1 MTKAVGFLSME
12 DGLVVLTAGTA
23 ACGATVLYCGVGAS
37 DVFLIL
43 VGIFAFAVAGLAGSA
58 RWTSQRKLFRVSQ
71 MLHWACLLVFFII
84 GCLLCQALAGNLRW
98 GYAYTGAVRPLMFA
112 LQDMMSAQS
121 SKPEEHAATDVTW
134 AMGGTVGDEQMKCVF
149 PFVYEGNT
157 YHGCVS
163 DVAPPKEVKMPR
175 EHPWCLTEEAK
186 NIWGYCLA
194 GPAWDQETAVDTVVH
209 SRGGIPHRIVVLLF
223 VVMCQLVLSSFSICV
238 LDSLDSEEGQE
249 RRFKDGWR
257 GYGSMDPQG
266 PPTYTPGYASTYA
279 PATPGL
285 PRSARVAS
293 SYASAVSPG
302 GSAGGNAYAAESM
315 FVPASR

>member
-1 MTKAVGFLSME
+1 
-12 DGLVVLTAGTA
+12 
-23 ACGATVLYCGVGAS
+23 
-37 DVFLIL
+37 
-43 VGIFAFAVAGLAGSA
+43 
-58 RWTSQRKLFRVSQ
+58 
-71 MLHWACLLVFFII
+71 
-84 GCLLCQALAGNLRW
+84 
-98 GYAYTGAVRPLMFA
+98 
-112 LQDMMSAQS
+112 
-121 SKPEEHAATDVTW
+121 
-134 AMGGTVGDEQMKCVF
+134 MKCVF

-238 LDSLDSEEGQE
+238 LDSLDSEEGQGAGKYGAG
-249 RRFKDGWR
+249 FG
-257 GYGSMDPQG
+257 GYGSMDPQV

-279 PATPGL
+279 PPTNV
-285 PRSARVAS
+285 PRAARFTS
-293 SYASAVSPG
+293 GSYASVISP
-302 GSAGGNAYAAESM
+302 GSAGGGNAFAAESM
-315 FVPASR
+315 FVPAVR